1 MSFSNTWRDNLRHS
15 WTRRKAETARFQSWR
30 CRCQTPSA
38 GIILPRQNFI
48 VWILETKSG
57 KCEVCKVWKNA
68 ARNCVELRKD
78 RMKISAN
85 LIAFQCISPMIILI
99 FGGRNFHRCFSKTN
113 HYGCDCQGCTRRSG
127 RNGNFGPI

>member
-15 WTRRKAETARFQSWR
+15 WTTRNAETTHFQSWRR
-30 CRCQTPSA
+30 CRCQTPS
-38 GIILPRQNFI
+38 LPRQNFI
-48 VWILETKSG
+48 VWILETLLM
-57 KCEVCKVWKNA
+57 CEVCKVWKDA

-85 LIAFQCISPMIILI
+85 LIAFQCISPMVILI
-99 FGGRNFHRCFSKTN
+99 FGGHNFHRCFSKTS

-127 RNGNFGPI
+127 RNGNFSPI